1 MEFMDEN
8 KIYELIITPALQR
21 ADEEMPNFELSQM
34 KRETPLYGVQGA
46 MLDSLN
52 LISFVFIVEEEFER
66 VSGKKLKVTTQ
77 DVLNPSNPPF
87 ANINALILF
96 LKGKL

>member
-1 MEFMDEN
+1 MDEN
-8 KIYELIITPALQR
+8 KIYEDIISPALQR
-21 ADEEMPNFELSQM
+21 ADDEMPNFQLTQL
-34 KRETPLYGVQGA
+34 KKETPLYGVQGA

-66 VSGKKLKVTTQ
+66 ASGKKLKVTTQ
-77 DVLNPSNPPF
+77 DVLNPENPPF
-87 ANINALILF
+87 ANINALIVF